1 MRESIWDSV
10 CGQLYVGNFDCQH
23 LLITEGIAFKAW
35 ENSFTNK
42 KKGKKD
48 YESSISVMST

>member
-10 CGQLYVGNFDCQH
+10 CGQPHAGNFDCQH
-23 LLITEGIAFKAW
+23 LLITEGITFKAW
-35 ENSFTNK
+35 ENSFTKK

-48 YESSISVMST
+48 YESCISTLST